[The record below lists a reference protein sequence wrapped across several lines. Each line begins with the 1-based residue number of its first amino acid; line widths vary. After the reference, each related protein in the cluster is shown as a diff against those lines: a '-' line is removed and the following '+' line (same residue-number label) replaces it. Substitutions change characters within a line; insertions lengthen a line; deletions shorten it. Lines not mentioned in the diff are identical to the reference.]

1 MKYKKIYKAVKE
13 KLSKKRWEHT
23 KGVIKA
29 AKELATYYGAD
40 VEKAMLAALLH
51 DCCKEE
57 PNEKLREI
65 LMAQCDAYSDAKFLD
80 YPSLLHGPA
89 GALYAELE
97 FGITDEEILEAIR
110 VHTVGKAQMSLLDKI
125 VFLADYIEPNR
136 DFPGVEDLR
145 KEAKENI
152 DAAVLM
158 AYDNTIAHLI
168 DIGAPVYEG
177 TMTGRNYMLGLVK
190 EQNK

>member
-23 KGVIKA
+23 KGVIQSA
-29 AKELATYYGAD
+29 EELALRYGAD
-40 VEKAMLAALLH
+40 VEKAMMAALLH

-89 GALYAELE
+89 GALYAKLE

-110 VHTVGKAQMSLLDKI
+110 VHTVGKARMSLLDKI

-136 DFPGVEDLR
+136 DFPGVEELR
-145 KEAKENI
+145 KEAKKDI
-152 DAAVLM
+152 DTAVLM
-158 AYDNTIAHLI
+158 AYDNTIEHLMTT
-168 DIGAPVYEG
+168 DAPVYEG
-177 TMTGRNYMLGLVK
+177 TMTGRNYMLELIREHK
-190 EQNK
+190 K